1 MPPLAVEHVA
11 RAVDHTL
18 LDPGAGDASLTALC
32 READEHGFAAVCV
45 YPWWVARARELLHGG
60 AAVCTVV
67 SFPHGLDVTT
77 AKCEAARAAIAAGAD
92 EIDVVIAYA
101 ALCDGDPRAAGDDLS
116 AVVDAA
122 RAERGDVV
130 VKAIIE
136 SAQLGDEEIVHACG
150 LVAAAGADFAKT
162 STGHAG
168 GATVRAVSLMR
179 ASLPPSVAVKA
190 SGGIRTAGCA
200 LDMLD
205 AGATRIGTSHAPSII
220 AELEAH
226 ALAR

>member
-18 LDPGAGDASLTALC
+18 LDPGAGIASLTSLC
-32 READEHGFAAVCV
+32 QEADEHGFAAVCV
-45 YPWWVARARELLHGG
+45 YPWWVPRARALLQGD

-67 SFPHGLDVTT
+67 SFPHGLDATA

-92 EIDVVIAYA
+92 EIDVVTAYA
-101 ALCDGDPRAAGDDLS
+101 ALFDGDPKAVGDDLS

-122 RAERGDVV
+122 RAERGDAV

-136 SAQLGDEEIVHACG
+136 SARLSDEEIVLACG

-168 GATVRAVSLMR
+168 GATVPAVSLMR

-190 SGGIRTAGCA
+190 SGGIRTAACA

-205 AGATRIGTSHAPSII
+205 AGATRIGTSNALSII

>member
-18 LDPGAGDASLTALC
+18 LDPGAGVASLTSLC
-32 READEHGFAAVCV
+32 QEADEHGFAAVCV
-45 YPWWVARARELLHGG
+45 YPWWVPRARALLQGD

-67 SFPHGLDVTT
+67 SFPHGLDATA

-92 EIDVVIAYA
+92 EIDVVTAYA
-101 ALCDGDPRAAGDDLS
+101 ALFDGDPKAVGDDLS

-122 RAERGDVV
+122 RAERGDAV

-136 SAQLGDEEIVHACG
+136 SARLSDEEIVLACG

-168 GATVRAVSLMR
+168 GATVPAVSLMR

-190 SGGIRTAGCA
+190 SGGIRTAACA

-205 AGATRIGTSHAPSII
+205 AGATRIGTSNALSII

>member
-45 YPWWVARARELLHGG
+45 YPWWVPRARALLRGG

-67 SFPHGLDVTT
+67 SFPHGLEATA
-77 AKCEAARAAIAAGAD
+77 AKCEAARAAVAAGAD

-101 ALCDGDPRAAGDDLS
+101 ALRDGDANGVCDDLS
-116 AVVDAA
+116 AVVAAA

-136 SAQLGDEEIVHACG
+136 SARLGDEQIVLACG
-150 LVAAAGADFAKT
+150 LVAASGADFAKT

-168 GATVRAVSLMR
+168 GATVAAVSLMR
-179 ASLPPSVAVKA
+179 ASLPASVAVKA
-190 SGGIRTAGCA
+190 SGGIRTAACA

-205 AGATRIGTSHAPSII
+205 AGATRIGTSNALAIV
-220 AELEAH
+220 AELETH

>member
-45 YPWWVARARELLHGG
+45 YPWWVPRGRALLQG

-67 SFPHGLDVTT
+67 SFPHGLDATA

-92 EIDVVIAYA
+92 EIDVVVAYA
-101 ALCDGDPRAAGDDLS
+101 ALRDGDAKAAGDDLS

-136 SAQLGDEEIVHACG
+136 SAQLSDDEIVLACG

-168 GATVRAVSLMR
+168 GATVGAVSLMR

-190 SGGIRTAGCA
+190 SGGIRTAASA
-200 LDMLD
+200 LAMLD
-205 AGATRIGTSHAPSII
+205 AGATRIGTSNALSII
-220 AELEAH
+220 AELETH

>member
-18 LDPGAGDASLTALC
+18 LDPGAGVVSLTSLC
-32 READEHGFAAVCV
+32 QEADEHGFAAVCV
-45 YPWWVARARELLHGG
+45 YPWWVPRARALLQGD

-67 SFPHGLDVTT
+67 SFPHGLDATA

-92 EIDVVIAYA
+92 EIDVVTAYA
-101 ALCDGDPRAAGDDLS
+101 ALFDGDPKAVGDDLS

-122 RAERGDVV
+122 RAERGDAV

-136 SAQLGDEEIVHACG
+136 SARLSDEEIVLACG

-168 GATVRAVSLMR
+168 GATVPAVSLMR

-190 SGGIRTAGCA
+190 SGGIRTADSA

-205 AGATRIGTSHAPSII
+205 AGATRIGTSNALSII
-220 AELEAH
+220 AELETH